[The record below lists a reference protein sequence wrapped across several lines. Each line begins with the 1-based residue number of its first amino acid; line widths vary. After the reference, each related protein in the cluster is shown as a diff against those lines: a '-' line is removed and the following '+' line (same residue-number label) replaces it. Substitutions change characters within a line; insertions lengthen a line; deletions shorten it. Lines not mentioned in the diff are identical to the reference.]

1 MKSIKQQY
9 DYSKNRERTEEMNNK
24 RLILTDA
31 TLDDRS
37 EEFAAAICE
46 AQEFEWYYGIKE
58 TPEIYS
64 EIKINRKGY
73 YNIFDKKQRF
83 IGYVGIH
90 YEDEEPEIEL
100 YILKKFRR
108 KGLAKETLTTI
119 LSHVFYEGIGGK
131 KLTKVIASVRSE
143 NTNAIKLMEHCGFK
157 RNTAVAF
164 CMKVFFCEEKDD
176 PIGEV
181 LDVVDYFITRE
192 MFEEIYGKEKLK

>member
-1 MKSIKQQY
+1 
-9 DYSKNRERTEEMNNK
+9 MNNK

-73 YNIFDKKQRF
+73 YNIFDEEHRF
-83 IGYVGIH
+83 IGYVGVH
-90 YEDEEPEIEL
+90 YEDEEPEVEL
-100 YILKKFRR
+100 YILKEFR
-108 KGLAKETLTTI
+108 KQGFAKEALTTI
-119 LSHVFYEGIGGK
+119 LSYVFYEGIGGK

-143 NTNAIKLMEHCGFK
+143 NIAAIKVMEGCGFE
-157 RNTAVAF
+157 RNVAIGF
-164 CMKVFFCEEKDD
+164 CMKVFFSEENDE

-181 LDVVDYFITRE
+181 LDVVDYFITRK
-192 MFEEIYGKEKLK
+192 MFERIYNKEELK